1 MEDHREP
8 KRALRGILGGGSRRG
23 KPIKRWIDDV
33 EDDFRK
39 M

>member
-8 KRALRGILGGGSRRG
+8 KRALRGILGGG

-33 EDDFRK
+33 EDDLRK